1 MITFVL
7 NSILLGVGLA
17 MDAFSVSIANGLNEP
32 GMRRSREFLIAGT
45 YAFFQFLMP
54 VIGWFCV
61 HELVRQFRV
70 FEKFIPWIAL
80 LLLLWIG
87 GKMLLDAIRGGEPE
101 DDRGEAE
108 GSEATTGPGEAAR
121 PAGPGETAGPETAAV
136 LTMGVLLLQGIAT
149 SIDALSVGFAIA
161 GYSAAAA
168 FVCALII
175 AAVTLL
181 ICMGGLSAGRKLI
194 AKLAGKAGILG
205 GCILIFIGIEIFV
218 RGVFL

>member
-1 MITFVL
+1 MPQLVAQEEPLQVWLSGAHAEHLAQRLRESVKFV
-7 NSILLGVGLA
+7 
-17 MDAFSVSIANGLNEP
+17 
-32 GMRRSREFLIAGT
+32 
-45 YAFFQFLMP
+45 
-54 VIGWFCV
+54 CV

-87 GKMLLDAIRGGEPE
+87 GKMLLDAIRGGEAE
-101 DDRGEAE
+101 DERP
-108 GSEATTGPGEAAR
+108 EAT
-121 PAGPGETAGPETAAV
+121 AGPGETTGPETAAV

-181 ICMGGLSAGRKLI
+181 ICMGGLTAGRKLS